1 MSTPPIT
8 PGYICIPDSIKAFDF
23 VFSMFI
29 IGLFFCLLVVIG
41 TIYYCCFALEGDDYE
56 TILANKVMIPGFT
69 DFSNNNKVKE
79 DNIPLSYVYN
89 PSKKRN
95 DIAQASPSKTS
106 TIPTPKPPT
115 TTTSTTANSIIGN
128 LTVRILRGVEIKT
141 GKSIFG
147 LADVYAVLVIGNQT
161 KRTAVKTAGG
171 MSPEWNEDVVF
182 EISNEDTLNITIF
195 DKESVDKDRY
205 MAQASVSIL
214 DWIEHGTFEGSL
226 NLVDKKNKSEG
237 PLLLSAT
244 FKASDNTGSW
254 I

>member
-1 MSTPPIT
+1 
-8 PGYICIPDSIKAFDF
+8 
-23 VFSMFI
+23 
-29 IGLFFCLLVVIG
+29 
-41 TIYYCCFALEGDDYE
+41 
-56 TILANKVMIPGFT
+56 
-69 DFSNNNKVKE
+69 
-79 DNIPLSYVYN
+79 
-89 PSKKRN
+89 
-95 DIAQASPSKTS
+95 
-106 TIPTPKPPT
+106 
-115 TTTSTTANSIIGN
+115 
-128 LTVRILRGVEIKT
+128 
-141 GKSIFG
+141 
-147 LADVYAVLVIGNQT
+147 
-161 KRTAVKTAGG
+161 

-237 PLLLSAT
+237 TLLLSAT